1 MPTVLIVN
9 DDPDFLEVLAQVL
22 ELEDY
27 AVVCATSCEE
37 ALRLAVT
44 CGPQVIVSDFRMRG
58 ADGVALL
65 EELRE
70 RKLCTDVPK
79 FLLSGSNA
87 AEIRRRL
94 QAARLDVPVL
104 SKADSVDRLVQAIRA
119 SAPPPEGAATRN

>member
-1 MPTVLIVN
+1 MPTVLIIN
-9 DDPDFLEVLAQVL
+9 DDPDFLEALAQVL

-94 QAARLDVPVL
+94 QTARLDVPVL
-104 SKADSVDRLVQAIRA
+104 SKADSVDRLVRAIRA